1 MQENMKKKK
10 NAGRNAMSSAASTAF
25 LRWAADS
32 EWVTQRALM
41 LWPGTRNWKNR
52 KIHGL
57 VEERKL
63 REMNLK
69 EKVKEKNQ
77 EMRRTRKREP
87 GIPGDVWGKRYALGS
102 EGRQFL
108 RERNPKRY
116 YTELKEND
124 VSYEIRKVYRMSLMS
139 ETRAMAELAGYTT
152 HRQLKPPVTRLSL
165 YDVDETA
172 AGKPP
177 AWRVF
182 DEIPAVDTEKY
193 RGEENSIY
201 NQGVYQY
208 YTEPQRG
215 RTYKLTMDTKQYLY
229 RETPVGCLYFL
240 PELQELS
247 RIETTLRKGTPE
259 ESDLI
264 SYTRMSA
271 AIFTGSGLYLVY
283 NTERTAPTINRRGE
297 ELAEALATNW
307 AQAVYQRSITELQND
322 YEGKVREVKVSPKVE
337 GRLLL
342 GDDTFK
348 AALSVL
354 QTTQASIMR
363 YHITPKERER
373 VNNTY
378 NLRDCPNTYY
388 LPVIRES
395 IPLLAIMN
403 FPHWIVYMKAMVL
416 KIVRAAAER
425 GEICKIRRHY
435 ENDGFIAAEL
445 IDNTQVIDMT
455 VLRLDTVLWLVQKA
469 MNPGKERYLVITMA
483 WERPFW
489 TQVFETSELERIV
502 RLWFLDQE
510 DLEEYVQEQ
519 FRENN
524 LIYGDP
530 TVNE

>member
-1 MQENMKKKK
+1 
-10 NAGRNAMSSAASTAF
+10 
-25 LRWAADS
+25 
-32 EWVTQRALM
+32 
-41 LWPGTRNWKNR
+41 
-52 KIHGL
+52 
-57 VEERKL
+57 
-63 REMNLK
+63 
-69 EKVKEKNQ
+69 
-77 EMRRTRKREP
+77 
-87 GIPGDVWGKRYALGS
+87 
-102 EGRQFL
+102 
-108 RERNPKRY
+108 
-116 YTELKEND
+116 
-124 VSYEIRKVYRMSLMS
+124 
-139 ETRAMAELAGYTT
+139 
-152 HRQLKPPVTRLSL
+152 
-165 YDVDETA
+165 
-172 AGKPP
+172 
-177 AWRVF
+177 
-182 DEIPAVDTEKY
+182 
-193 RGEENSIY
+193 
-201 NQGVYQY
+201 
-208 YTEPQRG
+208 
-215 RTYKLTMDTKQYLY
+215 
-229 RETPVGCLYFL
+229 
-240 PELQELS
+240 
-247 RIETTLRKGTPE
+247 
-259 ESDLI
+259 
-264 SYTRMSA
+264 
-271 AIFTGSGLYLVY
+271 
-283 NTERTAPTINRRGE
+283 
-297 ELAEALATNW
+297 
-307 AQAVYQRSITELQND
+307 
-322 YEGKVREVKVSPKVE
+322 
-337 GRLLL
+337 
-342 GDDTFK
+342 
-348 AALSVL
+348 
-354 QTTQASIMR
+354 MR

-416 KIVRAAAER
+416 KIARAAAER

>member
-337 GRLLL
+337 GRLFAGRRYIQGSAECASNDPGFHHALPHHTKGAGAGQQHL
-342 GDDTFK
+342 QPARLPQHILPPCDPGIDPVAGYNEFPALDRIHEGHGVENRAGCGGAWGD
-348 AALSVL
+348 L
-354 QTTQASIMR
+354 
-363 YHITPKERER
+363 
-373 VNNTY
+373 
-378 NLRDCPNTYY
+378 
-388 LPVIRES
+388 
-395 IPLLAIMN
+395 
-403 FPHWIVYMKAMVL
+403 
-416 KIVRAAAER
+416 
-425 GEICKIRRHY
+425 
-435 ENDGFIAAEL
+435 
-445 IDNTQVIDMT
+445 
-455 VLRLDTVLWLVQKA
+455 
-469 MNPGKERYLVITMA
+469 
-483 WERPFW
+483 
-489 TQVFETSELERIV
+489 
-502 RLWFLDQE
+502 
-510 DLEEYVQEQ
+510 
-519 FRENN
+519 
-524 LIYGDP
+524 
-530 TVNE
+530 